1 MNAESEQKGTWMRR
15 FGAVLVVFLVS
26 GPACFMLWAYFSN
39 GNKTL
44 ASNLA
49 VPIAATA
56 FCSLAMLFMPERVV
70 NAVSNLLGWFGLVF

>member
-1 MNAESEQKGTWMRR
+1 
-15 FGAVLVVFLVS
+15 
-26 GPACFMLWAYFSN
+26 MLHALGLLLQWL
-39 GNKTL
+39 KTL